1 MSGQRRESAW
11 TTRWVPFRPVRRE
24 LCIVETDGVECSRPR
39 VKGSQLCAAHD
50 AETDRLA
57 AGRLA
62 AGWAS

>member
-24 LCIVETDGVECSRPR
+24 LCI
-39 VKGSQLCAAHD
+39 
-50 AETDRLA
+50 LA